1 MERAVTDKVHTAQD
15 NDMLACF
22 EELPVVLKLRQADAQ
37 RHSRLTHW
45 LLHHISNY
53 FDQSRTCN

>member
-1 MERAVTDKVHTAQD
+1 MQFQEDDHTAAGD
-15 NDMLACF
+15 
-22 EELPVVLKLRQADAQ
+22 ETTERLRADAQ